1 MGKAKFYIMFL
12 WLCLLT
18 QGVGAQGLQEAD
30 ALFAQYKSL
39 SSNGTKENAETYDLI
54 LSSYKGYAGVV
65 KQLEPAT
72 SEYVR
77 VKSTLLEIFP
87 KLCEAAYFYADL
99 QNHEKA
105 LGFAQAYIELSLLN
119 VMNSEALFARRE
131 YPMLAYFAAMNTYFK
146 KDYETSILYFQSYLT
161 TKDDQ
166 NRESAFENLTR
177 VYYDLKRFD
186 DVKFIAEKTL
196 QRYPNNWNVASM
208 GVDASTITRDDI
220 RLPFF
225 LEHALAIEP
234 NKIELH
240 VIQAQLREREK
251 RYAEAYKMY
260 EEIGKSMPD
269 NADVYCHLAFNA
281 YNAGTQLLDNVKG
294 KKSKKEVAEAK
305 QKAKEYFSKGVPY
318 FKDILNNDP
327 YAYNIAHALAMCYN
341 VMGESTNLRQANQT
355 LVSLRGKAVQ
365 PGDAPKLVASYKP
378 SRNVNPVEMEAGS
391 VESTSDIDQDI
402 PMLGIK
408 NANTYVV
415 AIGNEKYKHKS
426 QVSFAHND
434 ANSIQEYCCQMFG
447 VPRQNVH
454 LRKDATL
461 SEIKE
466 EVRFLKEITK
476 NSPDTYDII
485 FYYAGHG
492 IPNTETGGAYLLP
505 TDATG
510 TDFESCYSLD
520 KLYSEFDEMQAKRVV
535 VLLDACFSGATR
547 TGDMLEDARFV
558 EYDAEEG
565 DIKGHTIVFSAAQGT
580 QTALPYDDN
589 QHGFFTYFLLKHL
602 RESKG
607 NISFERLGK
616 LVTKDVAKSA
626 LTFKNKKQEPKLR
639 SSDESDPSW
648 KEELLFNV
656 NE

>member
-1 MGKAKFYIMFL
+1 MGKATFYIIFMVL
-12 WLCLLT
+12 SLSALKLK
-18 QGVGAQGLQEAD
+18 AQELQEAD
-30 ALFAQYKSL
+30 ALFTQYKTL
-39 SSNGTKENAETYDLI
+39 STNGMQENAETYELI
-54 LSSYKGYAGVV
+54 LQAYKNYAGVV
-65 KQLEPAT
+65 KQLDPST
-72 SEYVR
+72 SEYIR

-105 LGFAQAYIELSLLN
+105 LSYAQAYIELSLLN
-119 VMNSEALFARRE
+119 VMNNESLFARRE

-146 KDYETSILYFQSYLT
+146 KDYETSILYFQAYLT

-196 QRYPNNWNVASM
+196 QRYPNNWNVTSM
-208 GVDASTITRDDI
+208 GVDASTITRDDM

-225 LEHALAIEP
+225 LECALAIQP

-269 NADVYCHLAFNA
+269 NVDVYCHLAFNA
-281 YNAGTQLLDNVKG
+281 YNAGTQLLENVKG
-294 KKSKKEVAEAK
+294 KKNKKEVATAKLEAK
-305 QKAKEYFSKGVPY
+305 NFFAKGVPY
-318 FKDILNNDP
+318 FKDILSNDP

-341 VMGESTNLRQANQT
+341 IMGEGTNLKQANQT
-355 LVSLRGKAVQ
+355 LVSLRGKIVQ

-378 SRNVNPVEMEAGS
+378 SRNVNPVEVEEGGT
-391 VESTSDIDQDI
+391 ESTSDIDQDI

-408 NANTYVV
+408 NPNTYVV

-426 QVSFAHND
+426 LVSFAHND
-434 ANSIQEYCCQMFG
+434 AYSVQEYCCQMFG

-466 EVRFLKEITK
+466 EVHFLKEITK

-565 DIKGHTIVFSAAQGT
+565 ELNGHTIVFSAAQGT

-602 RESKG
+602 RENKG
-607 NISFERLGK
+607 KISFDKLGK
-616 LVTKDVAKSA
+616 LVTKDVAKNA
-626 LTFKNKKQEPKLR
+626 LIFKNKKQVPKLR
-639 SSDESDPSW
+639 SSDKNNPSW
-648 KEELLFNV
+648 KEEMLFNV
-656 NE
+656 IE